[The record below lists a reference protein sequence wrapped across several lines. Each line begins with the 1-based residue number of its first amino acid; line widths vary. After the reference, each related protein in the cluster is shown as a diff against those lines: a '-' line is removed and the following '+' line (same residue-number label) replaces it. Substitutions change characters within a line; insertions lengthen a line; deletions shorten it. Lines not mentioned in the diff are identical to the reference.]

1 MRFTSHITVT
11 EHDAWPADRRAP
23 LRSNTPSDLCPWF
36 NLRSVAMNSSTAS
49 IHGVAWSCLQYG
61 PLEFAL
67 WSSSTISRSTRNPT
81 IVGATSNLAYGRG
94 HSYKCSGFSPMRS
107 LQAADGQFAQK
118 VWRWTRWLLTIEH
131 IALPLAHGVTS
142 CSSFTK
148 HPGKFVCLPHMDSEI
163 VYNFLAVSTN

>member
-11 EHDAWPADRRAP
+11 EHDAWPADRRGP

-67 WSSSTISRSTRNPT
+67 WSSSTISRSTKNPT

-94 HSYKCSGFSPMRS
+94 HTNVPDSPPCDRYKLRMDSSHKRYD
-107 LQAADGQFAQK
+107 A
-118 VWRWTRWLLTIEH
+118 EH